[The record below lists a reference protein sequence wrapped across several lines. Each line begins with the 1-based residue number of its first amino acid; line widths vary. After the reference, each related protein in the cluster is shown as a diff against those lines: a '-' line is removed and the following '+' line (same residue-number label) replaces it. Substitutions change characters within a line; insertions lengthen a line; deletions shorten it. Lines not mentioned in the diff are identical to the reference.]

1 MDFLLIVVGMSLTI
15 TLTSYGMWSFG
26 RENSDA
32 YTGLSMFTLLFALMR
47 YFLSAEKS
55 KVESPEDLI
64 FNDKSILISL
74 VLTLSFV
81 LASIYF

>member
-1 MDFLLIVVGMSLTI
+1 
-15 TLTSYGMWSFG
+15 
-26 RENSDA
+26 
-32 YTGLSMFTLLFALMR
+32 MR
-47 YFLSAEKS
+47 YFLSAEKG